1 MKNFEVEITLSEGN
15 GRANGSF
22 ESQDINLILRKFFN
36 INWRR
41 QLLKQ
46 LQQMES
52 ESTFSVMNVDTE
64 QYISITLNAHSTQ
77 TEPQFH
83 IDSNIEFSVVSKEL
97 LGLLKRTKNYT
108 VIYKK
113 FKSKSKKLLNNFLVF
128 LDGQVDSMI
137 EHYKQLLLKVIAGIS
152 HRLI

>member
-15 GRANGSF
+15 GAEQTESF

-52 ESTFSVMNVDTE
+52 ESTFSVMNVETE

-108 VIYKK
+108 VIYKN
-113 FKSKSKKLLNNFLVF
+113 LNQSQVVEQLSIF

-137 EHYKQLLLKVIAGIS
+137 EHYKQLLHKKSLQEYRIA
-152 HRLI
+152 

>member
-15 GRANGSF
+15 GAEQTESF
-22 ESQDINLILRKFFN
+22 ESPDINLILRKFFN

-52 ESTFSVMNVDTE
+52 ESTFSVMNVETE

-108 VIYKK
+108 VIYKN
-113 FKSKSKKLLNNFLVF
+113 LNQSQVIEQLSVF

-137 EHYKQLLLKVIAGIS
+137 EHYKQLLHKKSLQEYRIA
-152 HRLI
+152 

>member
-15 GRANGSF
+15 GAEQTESF

-52 ESTFSVMNVDTE
+52 ESTFSIMNVETE

-108 VIYKK
+108 VIYKN
-113 FKSKSKKLLNNFLVF
+113 LNQSQVVEQLSVF
-128 LDGQVDSMI
+128 LDGHVDSMI
-137 EHYKQLLLKVIAGIS
+137 EHYKQLLHKKSLQEYRIA
-152 HRLI
+152 

>member
-15 GRANGSF
+15 GAEQTESF

-52 ESTFSVMNVDTE
+52 ESTFSVMNVETE

-108 VIYKK
+108 VIYKN
-113 FKSKSKKLLNNFLVF
+113 LNQSQVVEQLSVF

-137 EHYKQLLLKVIAGIS
+137 EHYKQLLHKKSLQEYRIA
-152 HRLI
+152 

>member
-15 GRANGSF
+15 GAEQTESF

-52 ESTFSVMNVDTE
+52 ESTFSIMNVETE

-108 VIYKK
+108 VIYKN
-113 FKSKSKKLLNNFLVF
+113 LNQSQVVEQLSIF

-137 EHYKQLLLKVIAGIS
+137 EHYKQLLHKKSLQEYRIA
-152 HRLI
+152 

>member
-15 GRANGSF
+15 GAEQTESF

-52 ESTFSVMNVDTE
+52 ESTFSVMDVETE

-108 VIYKK
+108 VIYKN
-113 FKSKSKKLLNNFLVF
+113 LNQSQVVEQLSVF

-137 EHYKQLLLKVIAGIS
+137 EHYKQLLHKKSLQEYRIA
-152 HRLI
+152 

>member
-15 GRANGSF
+15 GAEQTESF

-46 LQQMES
+46 LQHIQS
-52 ESTFSVMNVDTE
+52 ESTFSVMDVETE
-64 QYISITLNAHSTQ
+64 QYISIKLNAHSTQ

-108 VIYKK
+108 VIYKN
-113 FKSKSKKLLNNFLVF
+113 LNQSQVVEQLSVF
-128 LDGQVDSMI
+128 LDGKIDSMI
-137 EHYKQLLLKVIAGIS
+137 EHYKQLLHKKSLQEYRIA
-152 HRLI
+152 

>member
-15 GRANGSF
+15 GAEQTESF

-108 VIYKK
+108 VIYKN
-113 FKSKSKKLLNNFLVF
+113 LNQSQVVEQLSIF

-137 EHYKQLLLKVIAGIS
+137 EHYKQLLHKKSLQEYRIA
-152 HRLI
+152 

>member
-15 GRANGSF
+15 GAEQTESF

-108 VIYKK
+108 VIYKN
-113 FKSKSKKLLNNFLVF
+113 LNQSQVVEQLSVF
-128 LDGQVDSMI
+128 LDGHVDSMI
-137 EHYKQLLLKVIAGIS
+137 EHYKQLLHKKSLQEYRIA
-152 HRLI
+152 

>member
-15 GRANGSF
+15 GAEQTESF

-52 ESTFSVMNVDTE
+52 ESTFSVMDVETE

-108 VIYKK
+108 VIYKN
-113 FKSKSKKLLNNFLVF
+113 LNQSQVVEQLSVF
-128 LDGQVDSMI
+128 LDGHVDSMI
-137 EHYKQLLLKVIAGIS
+137 EHYKQLLHKKSLQEYRIA
-152 HRLI
+152 

>member
-15 GRANGSF
+15 GAEQTESF

-52 ESTFSVMNVDTE
+52 ESTFSVMNVETE

-108 VIYKK
+108 VIYKN
-113 FKSKSKKLLNNFLVF
+113 LNQSQVIEQLSVF
-128 LDGQVDSMI
+128 LGGQVDSMI
-137 EHYKQLLLKVIAGIS
+137 EHYKQLLHKKSLQEYRIA
-152 HRLI
+152 

>member
-15 GRANGSF
+15 GAEQTESF

-52 ESTFSVMNVDTE
+52 ESTFSVMNVETE

-108 VIYKK
+108 VIYKN
-113 FKSKSKKLLNNFLVF
+113 LNQSQVVEQLSVF
-128 LDGQVDSMI
+128 LDGQIDSMI
-137 EHYKQLLLKVIAGIS
+137 EHYKQLLHKKSLQEYRIA
-152 HRLI
+152 

>member
-15 GRANGSF
+15 GAEQTESF

-52 ESTFSVMNVDTE
+52 ESTFSVMNVETE

-108 VIYKK
+108 VIYKN
-113 FKSKSKKLLNNFLVF
+113 LNQSQVVEQLSVF
-128 LDGQVDSMI
+128 LDGHVDSMI
-137 EHYKQLLLKVIAGIS
+137 EHYKQLLHKKSLQEYRIA
-152 HRLI
+152 

>member
-15 GRANGSF
+15 GAEQTESF

-108 VIYKK
+108 VIYKN
-113 FKSKSKKLLNNFLVF
+113 LNQSQVVEQLSVF

-137 EHYKQLLLKVIAGIS
+137 EHYKQLLHKKSLQEYRIA
-152 HRLI
+152 

>member
-15 GRANGSF
+15 GAEQTESF

-52 ESTFSVMNVDTE
+52 ESTFSVMNVETE

-108 VIYKK
+108 VIYKN
-113 FKSKSKKLLNNFLVF
+113 LNQSQVIEQLSVF

-137 EHYKQLLLKVIAGIS
+137 EHYKQLLHKKSLQEYRIA
-152 HRLI
+152 

>member
-15 GRANGSF
+15 GAEQTESF

-52 ESTFSVMNVDTE
+52 ESTFSVMNVETE

-108 VIYKK
+108 VIYKN
-113 FKSKSKKLLNNFLVF
+113 LNQSQVVEQLSVF
-128 LDGQVDSMI
+128 LDGKIDSMI
-137 EHYKQLLLKVIAGIS
+137 EHYKQLLHKKSLQEYRIA
-152 HRLI
+152 